1 MVWRIRKVEK
11 NEKMG
16 WNGMRKMSIP
26 NKGLMIKRNLSQQ
39 LKHDISLAT

>member
-16 WNGMRKMSIP
+16 WNEMRKMSIQDP
-26 NKGLMIKRNLSQQ
+26 IRYQ
-39 LKHDISLAT
+39 LYYIYLKFGKV